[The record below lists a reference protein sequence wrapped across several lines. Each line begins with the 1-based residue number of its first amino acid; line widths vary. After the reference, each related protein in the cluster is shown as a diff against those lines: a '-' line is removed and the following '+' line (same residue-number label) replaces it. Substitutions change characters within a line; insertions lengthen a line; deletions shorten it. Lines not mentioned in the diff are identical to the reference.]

1 MYNLPETIKS
11 GSSLEEILQHGL
23 FSGEIKKYVSAILVR
38 IGKNEPAA
46 YDVMLNDGRI
56 VKIYERPMN
65 GGGWVSVQEDVT
77 EQRQKE
83 RILERTERLLATVV
97 ENVAKV
103 S

>member
-1 MYNLPETIKS
+1 M
-11 GSSLEEILQHGL
+11 
-23 FSGEIKKYVSAILVR
+23 
-38 IGKNEPAA
+38 
-46 YDVMLNDGRI
+46 DD
-56 VKIYERPMN
+56 
-65 GGGWVSVQEDVT
+65 GGWVSVQEDVT